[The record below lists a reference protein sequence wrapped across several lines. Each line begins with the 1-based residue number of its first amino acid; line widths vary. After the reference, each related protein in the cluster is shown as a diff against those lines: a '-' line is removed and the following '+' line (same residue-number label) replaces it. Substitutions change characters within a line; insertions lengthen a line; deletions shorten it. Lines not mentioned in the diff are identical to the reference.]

1 MLICTTTEKSCFW
14 PDRERLINDVIIKKI
29 SSSFSNNNQTW
40 IVTDAAEWMWRWPA
54 SAQQSCLLWGSKV
67 RALGSPSPSC
77 TSTVLSLPSKPER
90 SILGPSRFQ
99 SDQYRYLEDRET
111 CVIHVSL
118 EHRRRHKQH
127 GYIYSNRQQYIIWLL
142 LCRKYRQDIHEV
154 DFLCPL
160 QDVHYIL

>member
-29 SSSFSNNNQTW
+29 SSSSFSNNNQTW

-111 CVIHVSL
+111 GVIYKWPCSKRAVIS
-118 EHRRRHKQH
+118 
-127 GYIYSNRQQYIIWLL
+127 ST
-142 LCRKYRQDIHEV
+142 DIFVAIAKNTLYGFFYAE
-154 DFLCPL
+154 D
-160 QDVHYIL
+160 IGKISMK